1 MVRLRYLS
9 SFWIILEM
17 HLINCEITFDPNW
30 SKKCVIATTDVSNQS
45 IKFSTIDKKHYD
57 SVATLSTKENAK
69 LLA

>member
-1 MVRLRYLS
+1 
-9 SFWIILEM
+9 M